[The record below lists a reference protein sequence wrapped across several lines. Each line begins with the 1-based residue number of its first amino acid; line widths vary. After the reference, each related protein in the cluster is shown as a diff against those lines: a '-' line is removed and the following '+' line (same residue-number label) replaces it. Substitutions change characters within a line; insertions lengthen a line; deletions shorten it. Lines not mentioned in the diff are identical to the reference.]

1 MKADI
6 QKLEQILFSAST
18 RRVVIPKYQRPYSWG
33 SKNIEEKIYT
43 RAEDLAKKS
52 YEIWK

>member
-33 SKNIEEKIYT
+33 SKNHMKYGN
-43 RAEDLAKKS
+43 DKN
-52 YEIWK
+52 